1 MRRRDEQLRFNLL
14 CWSSAIVAS
23 FLTLAIYLVPAINLI
38 VAMALLQHKFL
49 VNYQEQQN
57 AFEDFLR
64 NFKSSSTET
73 EDALEDLHIDGDG
86 TSDEYDFMDDAQDET
101 GATRPRTK
109 NASKMKYMKMLQDV
123 ADRKTMQVLVDLDDL
138 EQYERTLEGD
148 AASLQLVSSIE
159 KNAYHYIEVLS
170 RAVDKVLPQ
179 PTGELS
185 YKDDVLDVIM
195 TQRLK
200 RNEAIMQQMEFNLDS
215 DGPESLFPAALTRR
229 YTLNFKPITPSGSS
243 SDKGS
248 KALAVRNVRGEHLG
262 HLITVRGIT
271 TRVSDV
277 KPSIQVNAYSCDR
290 CGHEIFQPVTTKQF
304 TPLVECTS
312 QDCKEN
318 NTKGQLFLSTRAS
331 KFLPFQEIKIQEM
344 ADQVPV
350 GHIPRQ
356 LTIHCHGELVRQVNP
371 GDVVDIAGIFLPIPY
386 TGFKAIKA
394 GLLTD
399 TYLEA
404 QYVHQHKKA
413 YDDMVLA
420 PTTIRRMA
428 ELEQSGQLYEYLSRS
443 IAPEIF
449 GHLDVKKALLLQ
461 LIGGVTKEMGDGM
474 RIRGDI
480 NVCLMGDPGVAK
492 SQLLKYITKVA
503 PRGVYTTGRGSSG
516 VGLTAA
522 VMRDPVTDEMILE
535 GGALVLADNG
545 TCCIDEFDKM
555 DDSDRTAIHEVME
568 QQTISISK
576 AGITTTLNARTSIL
590 AAANPLYGRYNP
602 RISPVEN
609 INLPAALLSR
619 FDILFLILD
628 TPSRD
633 GDEELA
639 RHVTHVH
646 IHNAHPEPQGGGLI
660 FAPNEVRQWVARA
673 RSFRPIVP
681 KQVSDYLVGAYVRLR
696 QQQKRDEAGSKTF
709 THTSPR
715 TLLGVL
721 RLSQALARLRFA
733 AEVITDDVDEALRLV
748 EVSKAS
754 LYEDSKDRRGDQ
766 SPSTKIFNLIR
777 GMRDSG
783 AAATGEGRGELDLRR
798 VRERVLA
805 KGFTVQQLEACLD
818 EYADLDVSDFGCNG
832 NVWLMLTNLYR
843 FGKPPPRVR
852 VWCSSRLVMMT
863 WTTMI
868 FDCIVVG
875 KGDSAL

>member
-1 MRRRDEQLRFNLL
+1 M
-14 CWSSAIVAS
+14 
-23 FLTLAIYLVPAINLI
+23 
-38 VAMALLQHKFL
+38 
-49 VNYQEQQN
+49 
-57 AFEDFLR
+57 R
-64 NFKSSSTET
+64 NFKSSSAET
-73 EDALEDLHIDGDG
+73 EDALEELNLDGD
-86 TSDEYDFMDDAQDET
+86 SDEYDFMDDAQD
-101 GATRPRTK
+101 GADGTLAMGRRTRSKAKYMNLLHDISQRTK
-109 NASKMKYMKMLQDV
+109 SQILI
-123 ADRKTMQVLVDLDDL
+123 DLDDL
-138 EQYERTLEGD
+138 DEYEKSLDDDGISRLE
-148 AASLQLVSSIE
+148 LVSSIE
-159 KNAYHYIEVLS
+159 RNAHHYIEILS
-170 RAVDKVLPQ
+170 RAVDNVLPT
-179 PTGELS
+179 PSSEPNF
-185 YKDDVLDVIM
+185 KEDVLDIIM
-195 TQRLK
+195 SQRSR
-200 RNEAIMQQMEFNLDS
+200 RNDNVRQQIENNVQ
-215 DGPESLFPAALTRR
+215 GGIPESIFPPELTRR
-229 YTLNFKPITPSGSS
+229 YTLNFKPVTPSASS
-243 SDKGS
+243 SEKVT
-248 KALAVRNVRGEHLG
+248 KAMAVRQVRGEHLG

-277 KPSIQVNAYSCDR
+277 KPSVQVNAYSCDR
-290 CGHEIFQPVTTKQF
+290 CGHEIFQPITTKQF

-312 QDCKEN
+312 EDCQKN
-318 NTKGQLFLSTRAS
+318 NAKGQLFLSTRAS
-331 KFLPFQEIKIQEM
+331 KFLPFQEVKIQEM

-356 LTIHCHGELVRQVNP
+356 LTVHCHGALARQINP
-371 GDVVDIAGIFLPIPY
+371 GDVVDIAGIFLPTPY

-404 QYVHQHKKA
+404 QYVNQHKKA

-420 PTTIRRMA
+420 PTTIRRMTD
-428 ELEQSGQLYEYLSRS
+428 LEQSGQLYEYLSRS

-449 GHLDVKKALLLQ
+449 GHTDVKKALLLQ

-522 VMRDPVTDEMILE
+522 VMRDPVTDEMVLE

-576 AGITTTLNARTSIL
+576 AGITTTLNARTAIL

-619 FDILFLILD
+619 FDVLFLILD

-633 GDEELA
+633 ADEELA

-646 IHNAHPEPQGGGLI
+646 IHNVHPEPQGGGLI
-660 FAPNEVRQWVARA
+660 FSPNEVRQWVARA
-673 RSFRPIVP
+673 RSFRPVVP

-696 QQQKRDEAGSKTF
+696 QQQKRDEAGKKTF

-733 AEVITDDVDEALRLV
+733 DEVITEDVDEALRLI

-754 LYEDSKDRRGDQ
+754 LYDDNRDRRGDQ

-777 GMRDSG
+777 GMRESG
-783 AAATGEGRGELDLRR
+783 AAATGEGGGELDMRR

-818 EYADLDVSDFGCNG
+818 EYAELDVSYSS
-832 NVWLMLTNLYR
+832 T
-843 FGKPPPRVR
+843 VR
-852 VWCSSRLVMMT
+852 EC
-863 WTTMI
+863 
-868 FDCIVVG
+868 
-875 KGDSAL
+875 